1 MAYQF
6 AHTQTFSRR
15 GTEAG
20 KSKGKGRGVTVGSR
34 SISDI
39 VNEAIR
45 KEGFCPHVESPKDPA
60 ILHGV
65 SPTEIPQLIEQ
76 RIRQAKQLFPEQLKG
91 KGKGIRKDQHIL
103 EGAVFSH
110 PAQSADL
117 VDDEVREQYQ
127 RWRDDVVKWVKRD
140 FDDRGLEFVSAVEH
154 LDEAHPHIHAYGIP
168 KPTQSNPRMDAK
180 LCHAGHAARAAEP
193 NRNAKNTAYKR
204 AMRQWQDDHHA
215 AIGERHGLLR
225 FGPKRQRLD
234 RKTYT
239 IQKEAAKDLA
249 RKIQV
254 SEKMGDLTN
263 DVGAL
268 RQEKQALEAE
278 VKGLK
283 AKLKGLYD
291 MAKAEATKIVSDP
304 IQYIKDHFM
313 KPVEDE
319 RDQYKAQNEKL
330 QRQLNAIRNTRDE
343 RTRIVVENVLFEV
356 EQGHDR
362 TPKNVSESPSESH
375 SNDFIPR

>member
-6 AHTQTFSRR
+6 AHTQTYSRK
-15 GTEAG
+15 GNG
-20 KSKGKGRGVTVGSR
+20 KNR
-34 SISDI
+34 SVSAI

-45 KEGFCPHVESPKDPA
+45 EQGFCPHVESPKDPA

-65 SPTEIPQLIEQ
+65 SPAEIPQLIEQ

-127 RWRDDVVKWVKRD
+127 RWRDDVVEWVKRD

-168 KPTQSNPRMDAK
+168 KPTESNPRMDAK
-180 LCHAGHAARAAEP
+180 QCHAGHAARAAEP

-249 RKIQV
+249 RKIQE
-254 SEKMGDLTN
+254 SERIGDLTGQVN
-263 DVGAL
+263 AL
-268 RQEKQALEAE
+268 KEEKNKLQKGIASLRAKFDELYESAIKATEKFAL
-278 VKGLK
+278 
-283 AKLKGLYD
+283 
-291 MAKAEATKIVSDP
+291 DP
-304 IQYIKDHFM
+304 IQYIKDHFT

-319 RDQYKAQNEKL
+319 RDQYKAKNEQL
-330 QRQLNAIRNTRDE
+330 ERQLNAIRNTRDE
-343 RTRIVVENVLFEV
+343 RTRIVVENVLHEV
-356 EQGHDR
+356 EQGLDR
-362 TPKNVSESPSESH
+362 TSKNAPESPSESH
-375 SNDFIPR
+375 GNDLTLR

>member
-6 AHTQTFSRR
+6 AHTQTYSRK
-15 GTEAG
+15 GNG
-20 KSKGKGRGVTVGSR
+20 KNR
-34 SISDI
+34 SVSAI
-39 VNEAIR
+39 VNEAVR
-45 KEGFCPHVESPKDPA
+45 EQGFCPHVESPKDPA

-65 SPTEIPQLIEQ
+65 SPAEIPQLIEQ

-110 PAQSADL
+110 PAKSADL
-117 VDDEVREQYQ
+117 VDEEIREQYQ
-127 RWRDDVVKWVKRD
+127 RWRDDVIEWVKSD

-168 KPTQSNPRMDAK
+168 KATAANPRMDAK
-180 LCHAGHAARAAEP
+180 KCHAGHAARAVEP

-215 AIGERHGLLR
+215 VVGERHGLLR

-239 IQKEAAKDLA
+239 IQKEVAKDLA

-254 SEKMGDLTN
+254 SEKMGELTN
-263 DVGAL
+263 EVGAL

-278 VKGLK
+278 VTGIK
-283 AKLKGLYD
+283 AKLKALYD
-291 MAKAEATKIVSDP
+291 SAMGEARKMIDDP
-304 IQYIKDHFM
+304 ITYIKEQFV
-313 KPVEDE
+313 KPLEEE
-319 RDQYKAQNEKL
+319 RDQLSSENARLKS
-330 QRQLNAIRNTRDE
+330 QLNALKSVRDE
-343 RTRIVVENVLFEV
+343 RSKIVIENTLHEL
-356 EQGHDR
+356 EMGIDR
-362 TPKNVSESPSESH
+362 TQKNAPESLSGVRSD
-375 SNDFIPR
+375 DFTPR

>member
-6 AHTQTFSRR
+6 AHTQTYSRK
-15 GTEAG
+15 GNG
-20 KSKGKGRGVTVGSR
+20 KNR
-34 SISDI
+34 SVSAI
-39 VNEAIR
+39 VNEAVR
-45 KEGFCPHVESPKDPA
+45 EQGFCPHVESPKDPA

-65 SPTEIPQLIEQ
+65 SPAEIPQLIEQ
-76 RIRQAKQLFPEQLKG
+76 RIKQAKQLYPELLKG

-117 VDDEVREQYQ
+117 ADPEIQEQYQ
-127 RWRDDVVKWVKRD
+127 RWRDDVVGWVKRD

-168 KPTQSNPRMDAK
+168 KATAANPRMDAK
-180 LCHAGHAARAAEP
+180 QCHAGHKARAAEP
-193 NRNAKNTAYKR
+193 NRNAKNTAYKQ
-204 AMRQWQDDHHA
+204 AMRKWQDDHHS

-225 FGPKRQRLD
+225 FGPKRQRID

-254 SEKMGDLTN
+254 SEKMGDLTSE
-263 DVGAL
+263 VGAL

-319 RDQYKAQNEKL
+319 RDGYKAKSEQLE
-330 QRQLNAIRNTRDE
+330 RQLNAIKNTRDE
-343 RTRIVVENVLFEV
+343 RTRIVVENVLYEV
-356 EQGHDR
+356 EQGHNQ
-362 TPKNVSESPSESH
+362 PLKNAPESRSESH
-375 SNDFIPR
+375 SNDFTPR